1 MAVSRLKSV
10 NYAFGIAIYTGKD
23 TKLMK
28 NINRTRLKKSDID
41 KILLYIKSHPYFSI
55 LYPFFKYLIRK
66 KELRRR

>member
-41 KILLYIKSHPYFSI
+41 KILLYIIIFLIGLSI
-55 LYPFFKYLIRK
+55 VITII
-66 KELRRR
+66 